1 MGLPANLPHLGHW
14 RAVVPDVNP
23 EEIAALRRIN
33 IVEPRDLFGAEEV
46 VAAFRLGAEMGVA
59 SVDTEQDGKR

>member
-1 MGLPANLPHLGHW
+1 MSLPPNLPHLGHW

-33 IVEPRDLFGAEEV
+33 VVEPRDLFSAEEV

-59 SVDTEQDGKR
+59 SVDTDRE